1 MVHTNFT
8 PFEFI
13 VDLNHWPRS
22 QLLLP
27 DSFAMAMEGIRPSG
41 FWLQVDGCP
50 NGPSWAVA
58 ERTAEG
64 ALLLGQGWKS
74 FSRAR
79 RLSRGQGLAF
89 LFDGEATLSV
99 KIFGVDGGRAEC
111 CAESSSGSSSSYDED
126 EDEESSS
133 DIKVEGS
140 SSS

>member
-1 MVHTNFT
+1 MVHTGFA

-13 VDLNHWPRS
+13 VDLNHRPRS
-22 QLLLP
+22 RLLLP
-27 DSFAMAMEGIRPSG
+27 DSFATATEDIRPSG

-50 NGPSWAVA
+50 NGPSWALA

-74 FSRAR
+74 FSRAH
-79 RLSRGQGLAF
+79 RLSRGQCLAF
-89 LFDGEATLSV
+89 RFDGDATLSV
-99 KIFGVDGGRAEC
+99 KIFGVDGGRVEC

-126 EDEESSS
+126 DDEENSSS
-133 DIKVEGS
+133 IKVEGS